1 MKNFNVEDLSKLVK
15 FYKEKSSE
23 LEFEILKLQINN
35 QKDKDLLVEGHKEEI
50 KRIIDQKTFD
60 DKNFKNKI
68 LKLEDQIKKIK
79 KG

>member
-35 QKDKDLLVEGHKEEI
+35 QKDKDLLVEVHKEEL
-50 KRIIDQKTFD
+50 KRIVDQKTFD